1 MIFKA
6 SSIASPPGPGPSL
19 YSHACV
25 RKEKNILEIMS
36 TWCQF
41 WLGMH
46 GTGSKIIH
54 LMRPQIE
61 FVEPKTGWS
70 TALNPRFTSNG
81 GWVFKSLCYVQVN
94 LYGGS
99 YHGLAM
105 WGAECKHTAKA
116 IMFGKATNWR
126 VGLIWLMDEGDFSF
140 CTMPTQSSQ
149 LTDILMVSL
158 PGDAHGMI
166 PPSRAPVCLAW
177 KRVKVE

>member
-81 GWVFKSLCYVQVN
+81 GWVFKSLCYVQLN

-126 VGLIWLMDEGDFSF
+126 VGFDWWMRKIFHFVQCPLKVANSLIFWWSPFQG
-140 CTMPTQSSQ
+140 TPTEWFHH
-149 LTDILMVSL
+149 
-158 PGDAHGMI
+158 PGPLFA
-166 PPSRAPVCLAW
+166 
-177 KRVKVE
+177 